1 MNVILILLALCW
13 ISLRSLWNLPDG
25 RDVLRR
31 ELGLVLMS
39 VAMLSKSLIH
49 LSVDGWGCVPS
60 LSFDLRPN
68 YGRGNEDN
76 GDLLQ
81 KVPGMYCYTEC
92 LGLCSRPLP
101 THTSAKDSWTLMVKS
116 RSVSSGVT
124 APFSWVLVHRRFCLC
139 HPRDCFPILCKSPYT
154 YTYLHW

>member
-49 LSVDGWGCVPS
+49 LSVDGWGMQYMLC
-60 LSFDLRPN
+60 
-68 YGRGNEDN
+68 N
-76 GDLLQ
+76 GIVVKQ
-81 KVPGMYCYTEC
+81 KT
-92 LGLCSRPLP
+92 
-101 THTSAKDSWTLMVKS
+101 
-116 RSVSSGVT
+116 
-124 APFSWVLVHRRFCLC
+124 
-139 HPRDCFPILCKSPYT
+139 
-154 YTYLHW
+154 